1 MLKKDTGLKIYE
13 QPSFINFILTFFGIA
28 LFILKLIFSVLT
40 NSLALQA
47 DAFDNMTDIVMYF
60 SAFIGINFAKKKPN
74 ERFPYGY
81 YKMENIV
88 SLIISLFIFYTA
100 YNIILNSITSII
112 VFFYGTPNIVYFS
125 PFVAV
130 FLVISLLISIGIT
143 IYLKLINKKVKSP
156 ILESESNEKLYD
168 ILISLSVLVGFIGA
182 SIYIYVLDSIIGLL
196 IAIFIIK
203 GGYKT
208 FLESTKVLLD
218 AVINFENRSEL
229 LNIIKETPNVKNIE
243 NMEIRSYGRYIFL
256 EVEIHLS
263 KIVPLDQ
270 ISALKNKLETVIKE
284 NFPLIF
290 KIIIIIQG
298 SEKTI
303 SIIAV
308 PLETDQGL
316 DSNISSHFGESPFF
330 GFLEFQED
338 MFTKYEIKPNN
349 FVTEEKR
356 KGILVSDWL
365 ISEKIDKLYLKT
377 PLKKGPSLI
386 FNNNFVQTELTD
398 SNLLKE
404 VLQRNNNNINN

>member
-1 MLKKDTGLKIYE
+1 MLETDTSLKIYE
-13 QPSFINFILTFFGIA
+13 QPFFINFILTLFGIA

-60 SAFIGINFAKKKPN
+60 TALIGINFAKKKPN
-74 ERFPYGY
+74 ERFPYGF
-81 YKMENIV
+81 YKMENII

-100 YNIILNSITSII
+100 YNIILSSITSII
-112 VFFYGTPNIVYFS
+112 VFFHGTPKIIHFS
-125 PFVAV
+125 PFIFI
-130 FLVISLLISIGIT
+130 FLIISLFISIGIT

-156 ILESESNEKLYD
+156 IIESESNEKLFD

-182 SIYIYVLDSIIGLL
+182 LINIYILDSIIGLF

-229 LNIIKETPNVKNIE
+229 YNLIKETPNVKKIE
-243 NMEIRSYGRYIFL
+243 KMEIRSYGRYIFL
-256 EVEIHLS
+256 EVEILLN
-263 KIVPLDQ
+263 KNVPLDQ
-270 ISALKNKLETVIKE
+270 INALKVKLESVIKE

-290 KIIIIIQG
+290 KVIILIQG
-298 SEKTI
+298 PEKII

-316 DSNISSHFGESPFF
+316 DSKISSHFGESSYF
-330 GFLEFQED
+330 GFFEFQED
-338 MFTKYEIKPNN
+338 KFTKYEIKPNKFLN
-349 FVTEEKR
+349 EPKR

-365 ISEKIDKLYLKT
+365 ISEKIDKLYLRNS
-377 PLKKGPSLI
+377 LKKGPLLI
-386 FNNNFVQTELTD
+386 FNNAFVQVELIDLTI
-398 SNLLKE
+398 LKE
-404 VLQRNNNNINN
+404 ILEE